1 MDIFSGFNS
10 SVLFLIKI
18 AVWAFLTIYLIFA
31 GVVVRQVKLMTETLE
46 VGFEKGIRFIALFH
60 LIVAFSVFALALI
73 IL

>member
-46 VGFEKGIRFIALFH
+46 VGFENQLKFLSLVH
-60 LIVAFSVFALALI
+60 LMAAVGVLIFAILI
-73 IL
+73 L